1 MGRLLASAEGTSTSA
16 RFDSLRG
23 PDQKSAPAEVA
34 SIVEAKV
41 LEDSYLSLRCM
52 QGDAIGP
59 GNGDPRKMAWADS
72 DDVLRALTGDD
83 IQMHLPWGSSH
94 CCLAPQLGSCCCG

>member
-1 MGRLLASAEGTSTSA
+1 MGQLLTTAEGTSTSA
-16 RFDSLRG
+16 RLNSLRG
-23 PDQKSAPAEVA
+23 PDQKSTTAEVA
-34 SIVEAKV
+34 SVVETKIFKNSE
-41 LEDSYLSLRCM
+41 LLLWCM

-59 GNGDPRKMAWADS
+59 GNGNACKVAGADS

-83 IQMHLPWGSSH
+83 IQMHLPWGPSH

>member
-1 MGRLLASAEGTSTSA
+1 
-16 RFDSLRG
+16 
-23 PDQKSAPAEVA
+23 
-34 SIVEAKV
+34 
-41 LEDSYLSLRCM
+41 M

-59 GNGDPRKMAWADS
+59 GNGNASKVAGADS

>member
-16 RFDSLRG
+16 RFDSLRC

-34 SIVEAKV
+34 SIVKAKI
-41 LEDSYLSLRCM
+41 LEDSYLPLRCM

-59 GNGDPRKMAWADS
+59 GNGDPRKMAWSDS
-72 DDVLRALTGDD
+72 DDVLSALTGDD
-83 IQMHLPWGSSH
+83 VQVHFPWGPSD
-94 CCLAPQLGSCCCG
+94 CRLTPKLGSCCCG

>member
-1 MGRLLASAEGTSTSA
+1 
-16 RFDSLRG
+16 
-23 PDQKSAPAEVA
+23 
-34 SIVEAKV
+34 
-41 LEDSYLSLRCM
+41 M

-59 GNGDPRKMAWADS
+59 GNGNARKVAGADS

>member
-1 MGRLLASAEGTSTSA
+1 MGQLLATAEGTSTSA
-16 RFDSLRG
+16 RFNSLRR
-23 PDQKSAPAEVA
+23 PDQKSTTAEVA
-34 SIVEAKV
+34 SVVETKIFKNSD
-41 LEDSYLSLRCM
+41 LLLRCM

-59 GNGDPRKMAWADS
+59 GNGNARKVAGADS

-83 IQMHLPWGSSH
+83 IQMHLPWGPSH

>member
-1 MGRLLASAEGTSTSA
+1 MGQLLAAAEGTSTSA
-16 RFDSLRG
+16 RLNSLRG
-23 PDQKSAPAEVA
+23 PDQKSTTTEVA
-34 SIVEAKV
+34 SVVETKIFKNSD
-41 LEDSYLSLRCM
+41 LLLRCM

-59 GNGDPRKMAWADS
+59 GNGNARKVAGADS

-83 IQMHLPWGSSH
+83 IQMHLPWGPSH

>member
-1 MGRLLASAEGTSTSA
+1 MGQLLTTAEGTSTSA
-16 RFDSLRG
+16 RLNSLRG
-23 PDQKSAPAEVA
+23 PDQKSTTAEVA
-34 SIVEAKV
+34 SVVETKIFKNSD
-41 LEDSYLSLRCM
+41 LLLRCM

-59 GNGDPRKMAWADS
+59 GNGNASKVAGADS

>member
-1 MGRLLASAEGTSTSA
+1 MGQLLTTAEGTSTSA
-16 RFDSLRG
+16 RLNSLRG
-23 PDQKSAPAEVA
+23 PDQKSTTAEVA
-34 SIVEAKV
+34 SVVETKIFKNSD
-41 LEDSYLSLRCM
+41 LFLRCM
-52 QGDAIGP
+52 QGDSIGP
-59 GNGDPRKMAWADS
+59 GNGNARKVARADS